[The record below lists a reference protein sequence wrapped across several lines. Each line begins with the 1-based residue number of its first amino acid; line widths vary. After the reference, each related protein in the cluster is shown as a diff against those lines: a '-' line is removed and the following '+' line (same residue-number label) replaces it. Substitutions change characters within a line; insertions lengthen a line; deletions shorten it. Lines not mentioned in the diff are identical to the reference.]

1 MRENYR
7 MISDEIDTKNVSS
20 NKIDLL
26 HDIRHKYKKENEG
39 VYNKEIDLPI
49 NIVKEIFIGT
59 LLCRECIKMDSY
71 SSECAD
77 DFER

>member
-26 HDIRHKYKKENEG
+26 HDIRHKNKKENEG

-59 LLCRECIKMDSY
+59 LLCRECIKRDSY